1 MSECDFGAM
10 EAANT
15 IVEAVQSQNE
25 YELHLLLEKSKV
37 DLNEKDQ
44 MGRTVLFHAACRGNS
59 EITKLLLENGADA
72 TVSDKN
78 GNTPLHLSGYC
89 EIIDLLISYGA
100 DVNAR

>member
-1 MSECDFGAM
+1 MSKCDFGAM

-25 YELHLLLEKSKV
+25 YELHLLLVKSEV

-78 GNTPLHLSGYC
+78 SNTPLHLSGYC
-89 EIIDLLISYGA
+89 EIIDLLVSYGA